1 MEDFLI
7 KGVTTAV
14 LNNAGTVPFLRDV
27 LHRAVRNGDRRSL
40 HSLSSH
46 IGSGSNQ
53 DCLFGASWIS
63 FETSAGM
70 TGSNDERVT
79 LVYSQHWHRDTWVME
94 QIVSC
99 YLRTFSVLDVKKSR
113 EILWW
118 ECWWIRR
125 FAPSEDH
132 IERLPETSGVGEVR
146 CLWSPEPPTLLLNEA
161 MWCLERM

>member
-7 KGVTTAV
+7 EGVTTAV
-14 LNNAGTVPFLRDV
+14 LNDAGTVPFLRDV

-113 EILWW
+113 EILW
-118 ECWWIRR
+118 
-125 FAPSEDH
+125 
-132 IERLPETSGVGEVR
+132 
-146 CLWSPEPPTLLLNEA
+146 
-161 MWCLERM
+161 